1 MDEEFDFAKIVEEKR
16 KEKKWTKTQLAS
28 ETGLSVSYIS
38 MLESGQ
44 KKPAYKT
51 IKKIGTAL
59 EIPNRDLLNIFR
71 FDDSPAQD
79 AIELD
84 NGSTRIREFNVTGLS
99 ESDIKD
105 VIKYIELLR
114 IKNAYH
120 YLNGSNKKD

>member
-71 FDDSPAQD
+71 FDDSSSQNTGDMAN
-79 AIELD
+79 A
-84 NGSTRIREFNVTGLS
+84 SRHIREFNVTGLS

-120 YLNGSNKKD
+120 NQNGDNKKD